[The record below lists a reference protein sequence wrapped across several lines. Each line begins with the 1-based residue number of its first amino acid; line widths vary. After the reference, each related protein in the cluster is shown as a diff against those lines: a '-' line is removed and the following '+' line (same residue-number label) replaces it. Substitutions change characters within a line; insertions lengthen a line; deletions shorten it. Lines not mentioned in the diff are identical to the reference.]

1 MFKFLRL
8 ESYKNRRVKIKFKEE
23 IEPQEIFLDKLSKSK
38 YEDGG
43 VSEKKLEVPLSKRI
57 LQGIYLIF
65 LILILVLFG
74 KTFQLQIVQGE
85 DFSKLS
91 NANKFIVQQIEAQ
104 RGVIYDKD
112 FIQLVFNKA
121 SFDLVCNKEN
131 LPKNGEK
138 RKQVFREISAVIEK
152 DIAVLDQEI
161 NQSHDSPVL
170 ISENLAYEE
179 LIVLEA
185 RKKEF
190 SGFEIVNN
198 IVRGYKDGEIFS
210 HIIGYERK
218 TGEKTGLEDSYN
230 QFLEENL
237 GKVDIERDAQGN
249 IISEKIISQP
259 EPGNSLKLWLDSQL
273 QEKVK
278 TELEAI
284 IEEVGSKKGAAVVLD
299 AETGGVLA
307 MVSIPS
313 FDNNLF
319 SQGMSAEQWEEMSKN
334 IDKPLFNRAV
344 SATYPTGST
353 IKPLIAAAALEE
365 NIVTPE
371 KKIFCEGKIIIN
383 SPWDEEV
390 FWQFNDWKVH
400 HWTNIRKAIA
410 ESCNIFFYTVG
421 GGYKDIKG
429 LGVDK
434 MKKYLELFGWAQKT
448 NIDLP
453 EEKKGFIPDKE
464 WKKRYFK
471 NKIDQMWMPGDNYNL
486 AIGQGYLE
494 VTPLQVASAFVSIAN
509 RGTLYE
515 PRVVKE
521 IIDKNKNIK
530 EEIEPK
536 IIRQDFISQE
546 TIEVVRQGMRQAVTN
561 GSATG
566 WLDSL
571 PVKAAAKTG
580 TTETG
585 RKDYYH
591 NWVTVFAPYDDPKI
605 VLTLVIEDVK
615 GEMVAALPT
624 ARAILDWYFR
634 PQE

>member
-1 MFKFLRL
+1 MFKSLRL
-8 ESYKNRRVKIKFKEE
+8 ENYKNRRVKIKFKQE

-38 YEDGG
+38 YEEGG
-43 VSEKKLEVPLSKRI
+43 VSEKKLEVPLSKKV

-91 NANKFIVQQIEAQ
+91 EANRFIIHSIEAQ

-112 FIQLVFNKA
+112 FNQLVFNKP
-121 SFDLVCNKEN
+121 SFDLVCDKKNFPENK
-131 LPKNGEK
+131 EK
-138 RKQVFREISAVIEK
+138 RKQVFKEISAIIEK
-152 DIAVLDQEI
+152 DIVILEQEI
-161 NQSHDSPVL
+161 NQSDNSQVL
-170 ISENLAYEE
+170 ISENLDYEK
-179 LIVLEA
+179 LIILEV

-190 SGFEIVNN
+190 PGFEIVNN
-198 IVRGYKDGEIFS
+198 IVREYKDGEIFS

-218 TGEKTGLEDSYN
+218 TGEKTGLEDSYD
-230 QFLEENL
+230 QFLKKNL
-237 GKVDIERDAQGN
+237 GKIDIERDAQGN
-249 IISEKIISQP
+249 IISEKIVFQP
-259 EPGNSLKLWLDSQL
+259 EPGDSLKLWLDSQL

-284 IEEVGSKKGAAVVLD
+284 IKEVGSTKGAAVVLD
-299 AETGGVLA
+299 AKTGGVLA
-307 MVSIPS
+307 MVSIPT

-334 IDKPLFNRAV
+334 LDKPLFNRV
-344 SATYPTGST
+344 LSATYPTGST

-371 KKIFCEGKIIIN
+371 KEIFCEGKIVIN

-390 FWQFNDWKVH
+390 FWQYNDWKVH
-400 HWTNIRKAIA
+400 YWTNVRKAIA

-429 LGVDK
+429 LEVDK
-434 MKKYLELFGWAQKT
+434 MKKYLELFGWGEKT

-464 WKKRYFK
+464 WKKKYFET
-471 NKIDQMWMPGDNYNL
+471 KIDQMWMPGDDYHL

-494 VTPLQVASAFVSIAN
+494 ITLLQVANAFVSIAN
-509 RGTLYE
+509 KGTLYE

-521 IIDKNKNIK
+521 IIDKNNNIK
-530 EEIEPK
+530 NEIEPK
-536 IIRQDFISQE
+536 IIRQNFISPE
-546 TIEVVRQGMRQAVTN
+546 TIKVVREGMRQAVTN

-580 TTETG
+580 TAETG
-585 RKDYYH
+585 IKDYYH
-591 NWVTVFAPYDDPKI
+591 NWVTVFAPYDDPEI

-615 GEMVAALPT
+615 GDRIAALPT
-624 ARAILDWYFR
+624 ARAILDWYFSS
-634 PQE
+634 EK